1 MGNSGISPD
10 HDSVLFLAT
19 LQGRSWCMKAP
30 KLPKTESAPLLVDAD
45 TLAARYGI
53 ASKTVRKWGADG
65 TLPFIKISRRCVRY
79 PVADCDLIM
88 TARRVN
94 AICES

>member
-1 MGNSGISPD
+1 
-10 HDSVLFLAT
+10 
-19 LQGRSWCMKAP
+19 MKAP
-30 KLPKTESAPLLVDAD
+30 KLPKTESVALLVDAD

-53 ASKTVRKWGADG
+53 AAKTVRKWGADG

>member
-1 MGNSGISPD
+1 MSKS
-10 HDSVLFLAT
+10 
-19 LQGRSWCMKAP
+19 

-65 TLPFIKISRRCVRY
+65 TLPFVKISRRCCRY
-79 PVADCDLIM
+79 PLEACDDIILR
-88 TARRVN
+88 RRVN
-94 AICES
+94 AISES